1 MRSCNVKCKLT
12 FFKKVKK
19 NRPKKPEIMVKNKF
33 VADYQINASKK
44 ILFQYIS
51 TASGL
56 EEWFADE
63 VKINEDKVFIFDF
76 DNDEH
81 HAKIASIR
89 NNSHVKFEFFD
100 PTNPEEKDHS
110 YIEFKLEEN
119 ELTQT
124 LFLKVID
131 YSDGYD
137 DEELEAIWEG
147 LVGKLKEIVGG

>member
-1 MRSCNVKCKLT
+1 
-12 FFKKVKK
+12 
-19 NRPKKPEIMVKNKF
+19 MVKNKF

-44 ILFQYIS
+44 IVFHYLS

-63 VKINEDKVFIFDF
+63 VKINEDKIYIFNF
-76 DNDEH
+76 DNEEH
-81 HAKIASIR
+81 CARLASLR
-89 NNSHVKFEFFD
+89 NNAHVKFEFFD
-100 PTNPEEKDHS
+100 PKNPTEEDHS

-131 YSDGYD
+131 YSEGYD

-147 LVGKLKEIVGG
+147 LIGKLKEIIGG

>member
-1 MRSCNVKCKLT
+1 
-12 FFKKVKK
+12 
-19 NRPKKPEIMVKNKF
+19 MVKNKF

-63 VKINEDKVFIFDF
+63 VKINKDKVFIFDF

-89 NNSHVKFEFFD
+89 NNSHVKFEF
-100 PTNPEEKDHS
+100 
-110 YIEFKLEEN
+110 
-119 ELTQT
+119 
-124 LFLKVID
+124 
-131 YSDGYD
+131 
-137 DEELEAIWEG
+137 
-147 LVGKLKEIVGG
+147 

>member
-1 MRSCNVKCKLT
+1 
-12 FFKKVKK
+12 
-19 NRPKKPEIMVKNKF
+19 MVKNKF

-63 VKINEDKVFIFDF
+63 VKINKDKVFIFDF

-124 LFLKVID
+124 LFLKIID

-147 LVGKLKEIVGG
+147 LVGKLKEMVGG

>member
-1 MRSCNVKCKLT
+1 
-12 FFKKVKK
+12 
-19 NRPKKPEIMVKNKF
+19 MVKNKF

-81 HAKIASIR
+81 YAKIASIR

>member
-1 MRSCNVKCKLT
+1 M
-12 FFKKVKK
+12 
-19 NRPKKPEIMVKNKF
+19 
-33 VADYQINASKK
+33 
-44 ILFQYIS
+44 S

-63 VKINEDKVFIFDF
+63 VKITEDKNYIFNFDNED
-76 DNDEH
+76 H
-81 HAKIASIR
+81 YARLASQR
-89 NNSHVKFEFFD
+89 SNSHVKFEFYD
-100 PTNPEEKDHS
+100 TKNPQEPDHA

-137 DEELEAIWEG
+137 DEELVAIWEG
-147 LVGKLKEIVGG
+147 LIGRLKDIIGG

>member
-1 MRSCNVKCKLT
+1 
-12 FFKKVKK
+12 
-19 NRPKKPEIMVKNKF
+19 MVKNKF

-44 ILFQYIS
+44 ILSQYIS

-63 VKINEDKVFIFDF
+63 VKINKDKVFIFDF

-124 LFLKVID
+124 LFLKIID